1 MRLTLVTACVLVALP
16 ATISGQN
23 VALNALSLQS
33 GVHAR
38 ILGPASDAK
47 YMVITVASASPD
59 TLRYSLVPN
68 VEKSLS
74 WQRIDRMDVSTGR
87 HRHFWRGAGIGLL
100 GGMTAG
106 VIAGAQEKG
115 EMRGLYTVSGGIV
128 GGAFGAIVGGV
139 LGLAY
144 ASENWRPVTLP
155 GR

>member
-47 YMVITVASASPD
+47 YIVITVASATPD
-59 TLRYSLVPN
+59 TLHYSLVPN
-68 VEKSLS
+68 IEKSLS
-74 WQRIDRMDVSTGR
+74 WRGIDRMEVSTGR
-87 HRHFWRGAGIGLL
+87 HRHFWRGAGIGFL
-100 GGMTAG
+100 GGMTG
-106 VIAGAQEKG
+106 GIIAGAQEKG
-115 EMRGLYTVSGGIV
+115 EMRGLYTVSGGVV